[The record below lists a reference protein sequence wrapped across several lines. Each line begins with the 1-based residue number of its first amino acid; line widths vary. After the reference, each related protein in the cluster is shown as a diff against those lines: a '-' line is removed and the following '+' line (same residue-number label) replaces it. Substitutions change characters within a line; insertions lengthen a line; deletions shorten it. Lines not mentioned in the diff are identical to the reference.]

1 MNKIHN
7 INFYRLF
14 QWIMF
19 VPLTLPLAIFIGII
33 EGVKKVYLQAK
44 EDILQKEE
52 TFFQ

>member
-1 MNKIHN
+1 MNMKRY

-19 VPLTLPLAIFIGII
+19 VPITVPLAIFVGVI
-33 EGVKKVYLQAK
+33 EGIKKVYLQAK

-52 TFFQ
+52 AQF

>member
-1 MNKIHN
+1 MNMKRY

-19 VPLTLPLAIFIGII
+19 VPITVPLAILVGMYEGI
-33 EGVKKVYLQAK
+33 KKVFLQAK

-52 TFFQ
+52 PQY